1 MNEWMHGQ
9 YSGHMLTIDYWQK
22 GIQQTQLIFNYFKSK
37 EINITLA
44 LFKEG

>member
-1 MNEWMHGQ
+1 MNAW
-9 YSGHMLTIDYWQK
+9 TIPWPHTHNRLWTK
-22 GIQQTQLIFNYFKSK
+22 GIQQTQLIFNYFKPK

>member
-1 MNEWMHGQ
+1 MNAWTILWPHA
-9 YSGHMLTIDYWQK
+9 HNRLLTK
-22 GIQQTQLIFNYFKSK
+22 GIQQTQLIFNYFKPK

>member
-1 MNEWMHGQ
+1 MNAW
-9 YSGHMLTIDYWQK
+9 TIHWPHAHNRLWTK
-22 GIQQTQLIFNYFKSK
+22 RIQQTQLIFNYFKPE

>member
-1 MNEWMHGQ
+1 MNAWTMTWPHAHNRLLIKGIHKP
-9 YSGHMLTIDYWQK
+9 SWSLTI
-22 GIQQTQLIFNYFKSK
+22 LKSE

>member
-1 MNEWMHGQ
+1 MNAWTILWPHA
-9 YSGHMLTIDYWQK
+9 HNRLLTK